1 MRYLVAIFLLTA
13 SVKGWSQELDLSV
26 PDTIRKELN
35 NKVIQL
41 DSVTR
46 IMYKMVFPKNFD
58 PAKKYPVFMGL
69 SGGLATSTVVDY
81 CYYTMFRSE
90 LLDGYIKI
98 LPVAPEGKSL
108 RDVGPSWIKRFINAL
123 PHYELATDDKWI
135 IAGTSN
141 GGVAAF
147 NFAQNKPDVFNKL
160 VVMPGV
166 LGVPKAKDLPKE
178 WSSYKMV
185 LAVGSEDSPEW
196 KQGVDKSFKI
206 LKTLMFQSN
215 PEHIKKVVMQGQG
228 HIVKPGYD
236 IDQVYKVLFGM

>member
-1 MRYLVAIFLLTA
+1 MRYLVAIFLLIA

-26 PDTIRKELN
+26 PDTIVKELN

-46 IMYKMVFPKNFD
+46 IMYKMVFPKDYN
-58 PAKKYPVFMGL
+58 PAKRYPVFMGL
-69 SGGLATSTVVDY
+69 SGGPATSPVVDY
-81 CYYTMFRSE
+81 CYYTMFRSK

-108 RDVGPSWIKRFINAL
+108 RDVGPNWIKRFINAL
-123 PHYELATDDKWI
+123 PHYELATDDHWI

-147 NFAQNKPDVFNKL
+147 NFIQSKPKVFSKL

-166 LGVPKAKDLPKE
+166 VAIPKSKSLPAV
-178 WSSYKMV
+178 WSSYKML

-196 KQGVDKSFKI
+196 KQGVDKSYNI
-206 LKTLMFQSN
+206 LKTHVFQSN
-215 PEHIKKVVMQGQG
+215 PENVKKIVMQGQG

-236 IDQVYKVLFGM
+236 IDQVYKVLFGL